1 MRRFFREL
9 LIYVISFLLIV
20 FLANQLFLIEKIPQK
35 IKKEEIKREEI
46 KTVEEK
52 KEEIKN
58 PFKNFLKEEKK
69 EETYTHIIYEVKVGD
84 TTIGI
89 AQKYSIDWKE
99 LAKINNLKDPNKL
112 YVGQKLIIPIKKD

>member
-58 PFKNFLKEEKK
+58 PFKNFLKEQKK